1 VAWGDR
7 LVTLGDALGLVI
19 GHGKKLLGA
28 VLLVE
33 PTTLGDALGLVI
45 GQAVETRGPVEPL
58 GWVDGWVLGQ
68 KQQLPNPQ
76 L

>member
-1 VAWGDR
+1 
-7 LVTLGDALGLVI
+7 VTLGDALGLVI
-19 GHGKKLLGA
+19 GHGKSLGT

-33 PTTLGDALGLVI
+33 PTTLGDDALGLVI
-45 GQAVETRGPVEPL
+45 GQAVETRGPVETL
-58 GWVDGWVLGQ
+58 GWVDGWVLGK